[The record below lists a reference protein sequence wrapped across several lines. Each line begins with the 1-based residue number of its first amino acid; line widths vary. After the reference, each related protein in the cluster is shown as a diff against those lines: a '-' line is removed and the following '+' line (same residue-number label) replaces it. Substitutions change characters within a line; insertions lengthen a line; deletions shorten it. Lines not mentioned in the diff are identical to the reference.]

1 MTIAATK
8 EKTLDTLFSQPL
20 DKLVDFNFDEKVA
33 NVFPDMINRSV
44 PGYASIVAMTGI
56 LSAEFYQAD
65 SCCYDLGCSLGA
77 SALSMARAIKARSI
91 ETRAIETRAVNA
103 QSLRIIAVDNS
114 PAMLQKAQ
122 LLVEKSDPNESDLSC
137 IEFIC
142 DDINYVAIN
151 NASVVVMNFTLQ
163 FVAPE
168 QRSDLLAKIYQGM
181 KKGGILILSEKLN
194 YTDAEQQQLLI
205 DMHHFFK
212 KANGYSELEI
222 SQKRQT
228 LENVLLPETLEQ
240 HKIRLQQAG
249 FKQTEQWFQC
259 FNFASLIAIK

>member
-1 MTIAATK
+1 MKLK
-8 EKTLDTLFSQPL
+8 EWTSDRLFSQPL

-56 LSAEFYQAD
+56 LSAEFYQAN
-65 SCCYDLGCSLGA
+65 SYCYDLGCSLGA
-77 SALSMARAIKARSI
+77 SSLSMAKAIND
-91 ETRAIETRAVNA
+91 E
-103 QSLRIIAVDNS
+103 SLKIIAVDNS
-114 PAMLQKAQ
+114 QAMLDQAQ
-122 LLVEKSDPNESDLSC
+122 VLLQQSDPKDSASGKGHINP
-137 IEFIC
+137 IELIC
-142 DDINYVAIN
+142 DDINNIYIA

-163 FVAPE
+163 FIAPE
-168 QRSDLLAKIYQGM
+168 NRAALLKKIYQGM
-181 KKGGILILSEKLN
+181 KKNGILILSEKLN
-194 YTDAEQQQLLI
+194 YTDASQQKLLI

-212 KANGYSELEI
+212 KANGYSDLEI

-249 FKQTEQWFQC
+249 FSQMEQWFQC
-259 FNFASLIAIK
+259 FNFSSLIAIK

>member
-1 MTIAATK
+1 MKLK
-8 EKTLDTLFSQPL
+8 EWTSDRLFSQPL

-56 LSAEFYQAD
+56 LSAEFYQAN
-65 SCCYDLGCSLGA
+65 SYCYDLGCSLGA
-77 SALSMARAIKARSI
+77 SSLSMAKAIND
-91 ETRAIETRAVNA
+91 E
-103 QSLRIIAVDNS
+103 SLKIIAVDNS
-114 PAMLQKAQ
+114 QAMLDQAQ
-122 LLVEKSDPNESDLSC
+122 VLLQQSDPKDSASGKGHITP
-137 IEFIC
+137 IELIC
-142 DDINYVAIN
+142 DDINNIYIA

-163 FVAPE
+163 FIAPE
-168 QRSDLLAKIYQGM
+168 NRAALLKKIYQGM
-181 KKGGILILSEKLN
+181 KKNGILILSEKLN
-194 YTDAEQQQLLI
+194 YTDAAQQKLLI

-212 KANGYSELEI
+212 KANGYSDLEI

-249 FKQTEQWFQC
+249 FSQMEQWFQC
-259 FNFASLIAIK
+259 FNFSSLIAIK

>member
-1 MTIAATK
+1 MTISTTK

-56 LSAEFYQAD
+56 LSAEFYQAG

-77 SALSMARAIKARSI
+77 SALSMARS
-91 ETRAIETRAVNA
+91 IETRAVNA

-122 LLVEKSDPNESDLSC
+122 MLMEKSDPSENDLSC

-142 DDINYVAIN
+142 DDINHVDIN

-163 FVAPE
+163 FIAPE

-259 FNFASLIAIK
+259 FNFSSLIAIK